1 MTKEERIKEEG
12 TKEEGTKQDR
22 KERLVKVF
30 EAPTI
35 SEALV
40 IRGVLESVGIY
51 SPDLDQADPFP
62 MHEPP
67 EGGWHS
73 SEVWV
78 PESLTQD
85 ARRAIAEARKS
96 GSTGNGD

>member
-1 MTKEERIKEEG
+1 MTKE
-12 TKEEGTKQDR
+12 QP

-35 SEALV
+35 AEAIV

-51 SPDLDQADPFP
+51 TPDLDNAEPFP

-78 PESLTQD
+78 PESRAED
-85 ARRAIAEARKS
+85 ARRAVSEARKS
-96 GSTGNGD
+96 GSTGPAD

>member
-1 MTKEERIKEEG
+1 MTKEERTNEEG
-12 TKEEGTKQDR
+12 TKINH
-22 KERLVKVF
+22 KERLIKVF

-78 PESLTQD
+78 PESLAQD
-85 ARRAIAEARKS
+85 ARRAIEEARKS
-96 GSTGNGD
+96 GSTSTAD